1 MPDIELQLRDLL
13 GCPALAP
20 YRATIHQAL
29 AEIICLREEKDAL
42 LQGVEQ
48 LGWPCRLAE
57 LPAYTAELGRS
68 LAKVESELAYLKKQK

>member
-13 GCPALAP
+13 GCPALAL
-20 YRATIHQAL
+20 YRETIQQAL
-29 AEIICLREEKDAL
+29 AEIIRLREEKDAL

-57 LPAYTAELGRS
+57 LPAYTAELGRM
-68 LAKVESELAYLKKQK
+68 LAQSEAELARLRKQS